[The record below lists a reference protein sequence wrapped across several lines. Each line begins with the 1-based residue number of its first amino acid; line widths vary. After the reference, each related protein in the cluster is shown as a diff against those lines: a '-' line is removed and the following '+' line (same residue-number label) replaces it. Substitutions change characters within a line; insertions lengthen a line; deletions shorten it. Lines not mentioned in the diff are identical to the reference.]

1 MANQVGD
8 VGDLAPCSLEREIP
22 EKTHKMLVFKDQ
34 PPSQTQVTSG
44 PGIRRSHPFAPGAAT
59 DSALASKR
67 GGKCGRKPQSVVTRS
82 FLHQCLE
89 KYRIFADAIKEIH
102 LFLCLYSYTAT

>member
-67 GGKCGRKPQSVVTRS
+67 GRKMWKKTTKC
-82 FLHQCLE
+82 C
-89 KYRIFADAIKEIH
+89 DAFFSSSMSREVQN
-102 LFLCLYSYTAT
+102 LC